1 MFTPI
6 PKSFQNMITA
16 HGVRCRRKVTKD
28 MTREKKWTL
37 AVLAAFAGASFVGTA
52 YAAESAD
59 APSEETHALTD
70 TVVTAQRR
78 EKRDLDTPATT
89 TIITAK
95 EIEKAG
101 YRNVF
106 EAIDQQIGSTSTS
119 YGEAG
124 QDFGLAAGRLTL
136 RGYDR
141 GTLVMVNGVPMNLK
155 NYPSTENIPANMVER
170 IEIVKGAASTLYG
183 AEAMGGVV
191 NIILKQ
197 PKPEESEFQLSQTV
211 GNYFKKS
218 EATYTGDRIIVDVS
232 REWSKDL
239 PHSNGFGIDKI
250 SWVDWWV
257 GKGKKS
263 RVGVIAQLTD
273 ELSLNYNYMEGDITR
288 GGVQYKKSG
297 NSLVPTGT
305 KYNYRYNDLRHT
317 ASLVY
322 QGKDNGIHAVLGY
335 NYRKVDGYDY
345 LANKKN
351 DGNATMDGQILDVQK
366 TWKLKKDSL
375 VLGYSYKREAIDTPA
390 KKRSAVRTGNSLYAS
405 YSKQFTPKFNFT
417 LGLRGEFIN
426 DPEEDQRVFVPQF
439 QTNYQFDRNTAW
451 YINVGKAFQ
460 MPTVDDSFRYKSFN
474 PEGLKPENGWT
485 YETGVKIRH
494 GNDTWKA
501 AVYHM
506 DMQNKMGWAK
516 NSAGE
521 YYAVNKGA
529 FRNTGIELEYTKR
542 FNDTWRL
549 TLGGGISNPEV
560 QDPSSAKKEWTQ
572 DAGRLEGLI
581 RVDYEMAK
589 WQGNLNFKYLGDRE
603 YYKPSN
609 GTEQDIPDKLQLNM
623 NIIYTAGKDD
633 TVTLG
638 IYNLLNRENYS
649 NRFGSL
655 DLPRNYR
662 LTYTHAF

>member
-1 MFTPI
+1 M
-6 PKSFQNMITA
+6 K
-16 HGVRCRRKVTKD
+16 
-28 MTREKKWTL
+28 REKKWTL
-37 AVLAAFAGASFVGTA
+37 AMLAAFAGMSFAGTG
-52 YAAESAD
+52 YAADRTES
-59 APSEETHALTD
+59 HALAD

-124 QDFGLAAGRLTL
+124 QDFGFAAGRIVL

-191 NIILKQ
+191 NVILK
-197 PKPEESEFQLSQTV
+197 KPQAGESEFKLSQTV

-218 EATYTGDRIIVDVS
+218 EATYLGDRIIVDVS
-232 REWSKDL
+232 REWSKDI
-239 PHSNGFGIDKI
+239 PHSNGFGINKI

-263 RVGVIAQLTD
+263 RVGVAAQLTD

-288 GGVQYKKSG
+288 GGLRYKKNRAG
-297 NSLVPTGT
+297 TDLIPMGT

-322 QGKDNGIHAVLGY
+322 QGKENGIHAVLGY

-345 LANKKN
+345 LAHKKN

-366 TWKLKKDSL
+366 NWKFGKDSL
-375 VLGYSYKREAIDTPA
+375 VVGYSYQREAIDTPA
-390 KKRSAVRTGNSLYAS
+390 KQRTAVRTGNSLYAS
-405 YSKQFTPKFNFT
+405 YSKQFTPKFNFA

-426 DPEEDQRVFVPQF
+426 DPEEDQRVFMPQF

-451 YINVGKAFQ
+451 YINIGKAFQ
-460 MPTVDDSFRYKSFN
+460 MPTVDDSFRYTNFN
-474 PEGLKPENGWT
+474 PTGLKPESGWT
-485 YETGVKIRH
+485 YETGVKIRR
-494 GNDTWKA
+494 GSTAWKA
-501 AVYHM
+501 AIYHM
-506 DMQNKMGWAK
+506 DMKNKIGWRYNAPTD
-516 NSAGE
+516 E
-521 YYAVNKGA
+521 HYAVNTGQ
-529 FRNTGIELEYTKR
+529 FRNTGFELEYMKR
-542 FNDTWRL
+542 FNDMWSL
-549 TLGGGISNPEV
+549 TLGGSVSNPEV
-560 QDPSSAKKEWTQ
+560 QNPEGTDKAWVQ
-572 DAGRLEGLI
+572 DAARLQGLV
-581 RVDYEMAK
+581 RLDYRMAK
-589 WQGNLNFKYLGDRE
+589 WQGNLNLKYLGDRE
-603 YYKPSN
+603 YTAQRY
-609 GTEQDIPDKLQLNM
+609 GAAQDVPDKIQLNM
-623 NIIYTAGKDD
+623 NMIYTAGKDD
-633 TVTLG
+633 VVSLG
-638 IYNLLNRENYS
+638 IYNLLDRENYS
-649 NRFGSL
+649 NRYGNL
-655 DLPRNYR
+655 DLGRNFR

>member
-1 MFTPI
+1 
-6 PKSFQNMITA
+6 
-16 HGVRCRRKVTKD
+16 

-52 YAAESAD
+52 YAAEQTTA
-59 APSEETHALTD
+59 EQTETHALSD

-124 QDFGLAAGRLTL
+124 QDFGFAAGRIVL
-136 RGYDR
+136 RGFDR

-155 NYPSTENIPANMVER
+155 NYPSTEGIPASMVER

-183 AEAMGGVV
+183 ANAMGGVV
-191 NIILKQ
+191 NIILK
-197 PKPEESEFQLSQTV
+197 KPTEQEDEFKLSQTV
-211 GNYFKKS
+211 GNYFKKT
-218 EATYTGDRIIVDVS
+218 EATYVGDRIVVDVS

-257 GKGKKS
+257 GKGKKN
-263 RVGVIAQLTD
+263 RIGIMAQLTD
-273 ELSLNYNYMEGDITR
+273 EVSLNYNYMDADITR
-288 GGVQYKKSG
+288 GGIRYKKNPAG
-297 NSLVPTGT
+297 TALVPEGT
-305 KYNYRYNDLRHT
+305 KYNYRHNDYRHT
-317 ASLVY
+317 TSLVY
-322 QGKDNGIHAVLGY
+322 QGKENGIRALLGY
-335 NYRKVDGYDY
+335 TYRKVWGYDFI
-345 LANKKN
+345 ANRPLPS
-351 DGNATMDGQILDVQK
+351 NATMDGEIFDIQK
-366 TWKLKKDSL
+366 NWKIDADSL
-375 VLGYSYKREAIDTPA
+375 VFGYSYKREAIDTPE

-405 YSKQFTPKFNFT
+405 YSKQFTPKFNVT

-426 DPEEDQRVFVPQF
+426 DPVKDQNVFMPQF
-439 QTNYQFDRNTAW
+439 QTNYEFDRNTAW

-460 MPTVDDSFRYKSFN
+460 MPTVDDSFSYTKYN
-474 PEGLKPENGWT
+474 PSGLKPEEGWT
-485 YETGVKIRH
+485 YETGLKMRH

-506 DMQNKMGWAK
+506 AMKNKIGWAK
-516 NSAGE
+516 DPVTQDN
-521 YYAVNKGA
+521 YPTNKGN
-529 FRNTGIELEYTKR
+529 FKNTGIEVEYTKR
-542 FNDTWRL
+542 FNDAWRL
-549 TLGGGISNPEV
+549 TLGGSVSNPKV
-560 QDPSSAKKEWTQ
+560 QDPSTKKKEWVQ
-572 DAGRLEGLI
+572 DAGRLEGLV
-581 RVDYEMAK
+581 RLDYQMAK
-589 WQGNLNFKYLGDRE
+589 WQGNLNLKYLGDRE
-603 YYKPSN
+603 YVAQRF
-609 GTEQDIPDKLQLNM
+609 GAAQDVPDKIQLNM
-623 NIIYTAGKDD
+623 NVIYTAGKDD
-633 TVTLG
+633 VVSLG

-649 NRFGSL
+649 NRYGNL
-655 DLPRNYR
+655 DLGRNFR

>member
-1 MFTPI
+1 
-6 PKSFQNMITA
+6 
-16 HGVRCRRKVTKD
+16 

-37 AVLAAFAGASFVGTA
+37 AVLAAFAGASVVGTA
-52 YAAESAD
+52 YAAEQASM
-59 APSEETHALTD
+59 ERMETHALSD

-124 QDFGLAAGRLTL
+124 QDFGFAAGRLTL

-191 NIILKQ
+191 NIILK
-197 PKPEESEFQLSQTV
+197 KPTAQESEFKLSQTV

-218 EATYTGDRIIVDVS
+218 EAIYTGDRIMVDVS

-239 PHSNGFGIDKI
+239 PHSNGFGISKI

-263 RVGVIAQLTD
+263 RVGVAAQLTD

-288 GGVQYKKSG
+288 GGLRYKKNG
-297 NSLVPTGT
+297 AGTALVPEGT

-317 ASLVY
+317 VSLVY
-322 QGKDNGIHAVLGY
+322 QGKENGIHAVLGY
-335 NYRKVDGYDY
+335 NYRKTDGYDY
-345 LANKKN
+345 IANSKN
-351 DGNATMDGQILDVQK
+351 SSNAVMDGQILDVQK
-366 TWKLKKDSL
+366 NWKLGKDSM
-375 VLGYSYKREAIDTPA
+375 VLGYSYKREGIDLTE

-405 YSKQFTPKFNFT
+405 YSKQFTPKFNVT

-426 DPEEDQRVFVPQF
+426 DPEEDQRVFMPQF

-460 MPTVDDSFRYKSFN
+460 MPTVDDSFRYNNFN
-474 PEGLKPENGWT
+474 PTGLKPENGWT
-485 YETGVKIRH
+485 YETGVKIRR

-506 DMQNKMGWAK
+506 DMKNKIGWRYDRATDTH
-516 NSAGE
+516 
-521 YYAVNKGA
+521 YAVNTGQ
-529 FRNTGIELEYTKR
+529 FRNTGIELEYAKH
-542 FNDTWRL
+542 FNDAWSL
-549 TLGGGISNPEV
+549 TLGGAVSNPEIQNPTGINKDWV
-560 QDPSSAKKEWTQ
+560 Q
-572 DAGRLEGLI
+572 DAGRLEGLV
-581 RVDYEMAK
+581 RLDYQMAK
-589 WQGNLNFKYLGDRE
+589 WQGNLNLKYLGDRE
-603 YYKPSN
+603 YITQKF
-609 GTEQDIPDKLQLNM
+609 GAAQDVPDKIQLNM
-623 NIIYTAGKDD
+623 NVIYTAGKDD
-633 TVTLG
+633 VVSLG

-649 NRFGSL
+649 NRYGNL
-655 DLPRNYR
+655 DLGRNFR

>member
-1 MFTPI
+1 
-6 PKSFQNMITA
+6 
-16 HGVRCRRKVTKD
+16 

-37 AVLAAFAGASFVGTA
+37 AVLATFAGASFVGTA
-52 YAAESAD
+52 YAAEQTTA
-59 APSEETHALTD
+59 EQTEMHALTD

-78 EKRDLDTPATT
+78 AKRDLDTPATT

-119 YGEAG
+119 FGEAG
-124 QDFGLAAGRLTL
+124 QDFGFSAGRIVL
-136 RGYDR
+136 RGFDR

-155 NYPSTENIPANMVER
+155 NYPSTEGIPASMVER

-183 AEAMGGVV
+183 ANAMGGVV
-191 NIILKQ
+191 NIILK
-197 PKPEESEFQLSQTV
+197 KPTEQEDEFKLSQTV
-211 GNYFKKS
+211 GNYFKKT
-218 EATYTGDRIIVDVS
+218 EATYVGDRIVVDVS

-257 GKGKKS
+257 GKGKKN
-263 RVGVIAQLTD
+263 RVGLIAQLTD

-345 LANKKN
+345 IANSKGKS
-351 DGNATMDGQILDVQK
+351 NAVMDGQILDVQK
-366 TWKLKKDSL
+366 NWQLGKDSV
-375 VLGYSYKREAIDTPA
+375 VLGYSYKREAYDATTPDT
-390 KKRSAVRTGNSLYAS
+390 KRFRDSAVRTSNSLYTS
-405 YSKQFTPKFNFT
+405 YSKQFMPQFNLT

-426 DPEEDQRVFVPQF
+426 DPEEDQRVFMPQF

-451 YINVGKAFQ
+451 YINIGKAFQ
-460 MPTVDDSFRYKSFN
+460 MPTVDDSFRYKNFN
-474 PEGLKPENGWT
+474 PTGLKPESGWT
-485 YETGVKIRH
+485 YETGVKIRR

-506 DMQNKMGWAK
+506 DMKNKIGWRYD
-516 NSAGE
+516 AGTE
-521 YYAVNKGA
+521 QHYAVNTGQ
-529 FRNTGIELEYTKR
+529 FRNTGIELEYAKR
-542 FNDTWRL
+542 FNDTWSL
-549 TLGGGISNPEV
+549 TLGGSVSNPEIQNPQGTNNAWV
-560 QDPSSAKKEWTQ
+560 Q
-572 DAGRLEGLI
+572 DAGRLQGLV
-581 RVDYEMAK
+581 RLDYQMAK
-589 WQGNLNFKYLGDRE
+589 WQGNLNLKYLGDRE
-603 YYKPSN
+603 YIAQKL
-609 GTEQDIPDKLQLNM
+609 GAAQDVPDKIQLNM
-623 NIIYTAGKDD
+623 NVIYTAGKDD
-633 TVTLG
+633 TVSLG

-649 NRFGSL
+649 NRYGNL
-655 DLPRNYR
+655 DLSRNFR

>member
-1 MFTPI
+1 M
-6 PKSFQNMITA
+6 
-16 HGVRCRRKVTKD
+16 TK
-28 MTREKKWTL
+28 EKQWTL

-52 YAAESAD
+52 YAAEQT
-59 APSEETHALTD
+59 ETHALTD

-106 EAIDQQIGSTSTS
+106 EAIDQQVGSTSTS

-124 QDFGLAAGRLTL
+124 QDFGFAAGRITL

-155 NYPSTENIPANMVER
+155 NYPSTENIPASMVER

-191 NIILKQ
+191 NIILK
-197 PKPEESEFQLSQTV
+197 KPTAQESEFKLSQTV

-218 EATYTGDRIIVDVS
+218 EATYVGDRVIVDVS

-239 PHSNGFGIDKI
+239 PHSNGFGINKI
-250 SWVDWWV
+250 SYVDWWV

-263 RVGVIAQLTD
+263 RVGIIAQLTD

-288 GGVQYKKSG
+288 GGTQYRKTG
-297 NSLVPTGT
+297 NRLVPTGT
-305 KYNYRYNDLRHT
+305 RYNYRYDDFRHT

-322 QGKDNGIHAVLGY
+322 QGKDNGIRAVLGY
-335 NYRKVDGYDY
+335 NYRKVDGYNNLTHMPQDS
-345 LANKKN
+345 
-351 DGNATMDGQILDVQK
+351 NATMDGQILDVQK
-366 TWKLKKDSL
+366 NWKFGKDSM
-375 VLGYSYKREAIDTPA
+375 VLGYSYKREAIDLPE
-390 KKRSAVRTGNSLYAS
+390 KRRSAVRTGNSLYAS
-405 YSKQFTPKFNFT
+405 YSKQFTPKFNVT

-426 DPEEDQRVFVPQF
+426 DPEEDQRVVVPQF
-439 QTNYQFDRNTAW
+439 QTEYKFDRNTAW
-451 YINVGKAFQ
+451 YTNIGKAFQ
-460 MPTVDDSFRYKSFN
+460 MPTVDDSFRYTNFN
-474 PEGLKPENGWT
+474 PNGLKPESGWT
-485 YETGVKIRH
+485 YETGVKIRR

-506 DMQNKMGWAK
+506 DMKNKIGWRLDVPTQQH
-516 NSAGE
+516 
-521 YYAVNKGA
+521 YAVNTGQ
-529 FRNTGIELEYTKR
+529 FRNTGVELEYAKR
-542 FNDTWRL
+542 FNDAWSL
-549 TLGGGISNPEV
+549 TLGGSVSNPEV
-560 QDPSSAKKEWTQ
+560 QNPAGTNKAWVQ
-572 DAGRLEGLI
+572 DAARLEGLI
-581 RVDYEMAK
+581 RLDYQMAK
-589 WQGNLNFKYLGDRE
+589 WQGNLNLKYLGDRE
-603 YYKPSN
+603 YTAQRYGAP
-609 GTEQDIPDKLQLNM
+609 QDVPDKIQLNM
-623 NIIYTAGKDD
+623 NVIYTAGRDD
-633 TVTLG
+633 VVSLG

-649 NRFGSL
+649 NRYGNI
-655 DLPRNYR
+655 DLGRNFR